1 MAAEHVVIT
10 LLSIFIMVIPG
21 IILRKKGVVGDSS
34 PTVVAGLITGLT
46 FPCMIITSMQLEYSL
61 RIVNNC
67 KYILLVFALLVGI
80 SMLIAK
86 LAAKFLKISKQHEGI
101 LAFMFVFGNSGFLG
115 VPLLNALFGQEA
127 VFYGA
132 LCDGT
137 YNIFMFS
144 IGMNMIKSGTESD
157 AKLSF
162 GYAMKGM
169 INPCF
174 VSVLIGLLLFFTGI
188 KIPNFLFMPMEM
200 VGSATTPLAM
210 TLIGLRLADVSL
222 KELFIDKK
230 VYVPVFLKLLVAPCV
245 ALGLVSLFPSMEMLL
260 KLAIVVESSMPAA
273 MASVIF
279 AEQYKGDVIFATKG
293 VTLST
298 ILCVI
303 TIPLFVLI
311 VGML

>member
-67 KYILLVFALLVGI
+67 KYILLIFALLVGI

-169 INPCF
+169 LCKRVDRIVSIFHGDQNPQ
-174 VSVLIGLLLFFTGI
+174 LPIHAYGNGGLGNHPACHDSDRPATG
-188 KIPNFLFMPMEM
+188 
-200 VGSATTPLAM
+200 
-210 TLIGLRLADVSL
+210 
-222 KELFIDKK
+222 
-230 VYVPVFLKLLVAPCV
+230 
-245 ALGLVSLFPSMEMLL
+245 
-260 KLAIVVESSMPAA
+260 
-273 MASVIF
+273 
-279 AEQYKGDVIFATKG
+279 
-293 VTLST
+293 
-298 ILCVI
+298 
-303 TIPLFVLI
+303 
-311 VGML
+311 

>member
-67 KYILLVFALLVGI
+67 KYILLIFALLVGI

-127 VFYGA
+127 VFYGT
-132 LCDGT
+132 LYDGT
-137 YNIFMFS
+137 
-144 IGMNMIKSGTESD
+144 
-157 AKLSF
+157 
-162 GYAMKGM
+162 
-169 INPCF
+169 
-174 VSVLIGLLLFFTGI
+174 
-188 KIPNFLFMPMEM
+188 
-200 VGSATTPLAM
+200 
-210 TLIGLRLADVSL
+210 
-222 KELFIDKK
+222 
-230 VYVPVFLKLLVAPCV
+230 LV
-245 ALGLVSLFPSMEMLL
+245 
-260 KLAIVVESSMPAA
+260 
-273 MASVIF
+273 
-279 AEQYKGDVIFATKG
+279 
-293 VTLST
+293 
-298 ILCVI
+298 
-303 TIPLFVLI
+303 
-311 VGML
+311 